1 MLLYSLLNELIT
13 SNIFIVAYLAVT
25 ICSQNPCFDISDQL
39 SNNLPEVR
47 PKLHRGEPCD
57 GKLTSRGFVDDY

>member
-25 ICSQNPCFDISDQL
+25 ICSPNPCFEISDQL

-47 PKLHRGEPCD
+47 PKLHRDAENLHQALSTTTD
-57 GKLTSRGFVDDY
+57 MT